1 MIYIDLLPDEILELI
16 FIKLNNFQKTFLNK
30 EYKNK
35 YYYLIK
41 SKIEGNLYENYLRDI
56 IRLDYILIF
65 KEIIKERFKYWM
77 IYNKSIKYQ
86 NLIFTNYFSYI
97 NYLVNKYNSFK
108 IKKEIIFNLNN
119 NNNLDKW
126 EDKPKILKRNKWRN
140 I

>member
-30 EYKNK
+30 EYYKK
-35 YYYLIK
+35 YHYVIK

-56 IRLDYILIF
+56 IRLDSIFIF
-65 KEIIKERFKYWM
+65 KEIIKERFEYWM

-86 NLIFTNYFSYI
+86 NLIFINYFSYI
-97 NYLVNKYNSFK
+97 NYLVNKYYSFK
-108 IKKEIIFNLNN
+108 IKKEIIFYLNN
-119 NNNLDKW
+119 NNSLDKW
-126 EDKPKILKRNKWRN
+126 EQKPKILKRNKWRN

>member
-30 EYKNK
+30 EYYKK
-35 YYYLIK
+35 YHYVIK

-56 IRLDYILIF
+56 IRLDSIFIF
-65 KEIIKERFKYWM
+65 KEIIKERFEYWM

-86 NLIFTNYFSYI
+86 NLIFINYFSYI
-97 NYLVNKYNSFK
+97 NYLVNKYYSFK

-119 NNNLDKW
+119 NNSLDKW

>member
-1 MIYIDLLPDEILELI
+1 MIYIDLLPNDILELI

-30 EYKNK
+30 EYYKK
-35 YYYLIK
+35 YHYLIK
-41 SKIEGNLYENYLRDI
+41 SKIKGNLYENYLRDI
-56 IRLDYILIF
+56 IRLDYIFIF
-65 KEIIKERFKYWM
+65 KEIIIERFEYWM

-97 NYLVNKYNSFK
+97 NYLVNKYCSFK
-108 IKKEIIFNLNN
+108 IKKEIILNLNN
-119 NNNLDKW
+119 NNSLDKW